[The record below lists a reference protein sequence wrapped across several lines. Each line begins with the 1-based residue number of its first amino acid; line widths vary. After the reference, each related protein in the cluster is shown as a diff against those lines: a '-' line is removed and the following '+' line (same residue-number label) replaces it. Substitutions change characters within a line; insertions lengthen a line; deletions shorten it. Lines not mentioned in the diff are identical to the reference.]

1 MEPRKNKKWKLK
13 SIFLNDFGACNR
25 ILYIYLFI
33 YFWKYIV
40 MSQTTFTNM
49 LRKCACVAVEENG
62 KNCVTSSLCPDNG
75 NELNFRSSALINGK
89 GYITSF
95 LHDVDL

>member
-1 MEPRKNKKWKLK
+1 
-13 SIFLNDFGACNR
+13 
-25 ILYIYLFI
+25 
-33 YFWKYIV
+33 

-62 KNCVTSSLCPDNG
+62 KNCVTSSLCPDNS
-75 NELNFRSSALINGK
+75 NELNFRSSALIKGK

>member
-25 ILYIYLFI
+25 ILYIYLFLKV
-33 YFWKYIV
+33 YCNVPDYIHKHAKKV
-40 MSQTTFTNM
+40 CMCRS
-49 LRKCACVAVEENG
+49 RG
-62 KNCVTSSLCPDNG
+62 KREKLCNFFIVSRY
-75 NELNFRSSALINGK
+75 ELNFRSSALIKGK